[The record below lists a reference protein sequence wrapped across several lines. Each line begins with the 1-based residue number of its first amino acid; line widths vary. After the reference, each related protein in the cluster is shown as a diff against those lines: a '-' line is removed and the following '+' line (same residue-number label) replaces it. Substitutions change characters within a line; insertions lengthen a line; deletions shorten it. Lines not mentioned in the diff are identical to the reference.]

1 MKNGKI
7 KNGPMAARRKSPM
20 PKAAICFCSSIIPLM
35 INKILK
41 NPNIKGKIWENIIIN
56 PFAIISH
63 KYFFQ
68 LYNNLFNLIFK
79 FKQKK
84 IAKKRKYKNY

>member
-1 MKNGKI
+1 MNNGKI
-7 KNGPMAARRKSPM
+7 KNGPIAARRKRAM
-20 PKAAICFCSSIIPLM
+20 PNAVICFSSSIIPLM

-56 PFAIISH
+56 PFAILSH
-63 KYFFQ
+63 KYFLQ
-68 LYNNLFNLIFK
+68 LYNILFHLIFK

-84 IAKKRKYKNY
+84 

>member
-7 KNGPMAARRKSPM
+7 KNGHMAARRKSPM

-41 NPNIKGKIWENIIIN
+41 NPNIKGKI
-56 PFAIISH
+56 
-63 KYFFQ
+63 
-68 LYNNLFNLIFK
+68 
-79 FKQKK
+79 
-84 IAKKRKYKNY
+84 